1 MVIYDLEKARE
12 GKTDIEEECSNNQD
26 KLGLSPF
33 SLKHMLSGSDIY
45 S

>member
-1 MVIYDLEKARE
+1 MVIYDLEKGRE
-12 GKTDIEEECSNNQD
+12 GKTDIDEERSNNQD

-33 SLKHMLSGSDIY
+33 SLKHIPPGSDIY